1 MKTYKHRTLWWIAKP
16 CTVWWF
22 TVVVN
27 DTDWDRVL
35 AYYIDDIKDT
45 LHYKII
51 EADSNR
57 EEVVETK
64 DWVDEVYKTLEED
77 YDWCFE
83 YTEVVEHLR
92 QAIEKHAPIV
102 KKFTMEDIE
111 RWTRKNMYPDHERSI
126 VLNEFKFFFRVNWL
140 LEE

>member
-1 MKTYKHRTLWWIAKP
+1 
-16 CTVWWF
+16 
-22 TVVVN
+22 
-27 DTDWDRVL
+27 
-35 AYYIDDIKDT
+35 
-45 LHYKII
+45 
-51 EADSNR
+51 
-57 EEVVETK
+57 VETK

-111 RWTRKNMYPDHERSI
+111 R
-126 VLNEFKFFFRVNWL
+126 
-140 LEE
+140 